1 MWLLLLLSVTIYRC
15 DVMARDCSTCLSLR
29 ETHNTVQYDCQW
41 CGNICQFNGTCQLAP
56 STDVCPHPHIQ
67 HVILSLIIGP
77 FTLSDCATCF
87 VSCNYKSD
95 LQAHSRLLVFV
106 SFDRPY
112 DILLVFHC
120 NYIYVSISEATL
132 VKFCTH
138 VGHIKL
144 VVMA

>member
-1 MWLLLLLSVTIYRC
+1 
-15 DVMARDCSTCLSLR
+15 
-29 ETHNTVQYDCQW
+29 
-41 CGNICQFNGTCQLAP
+41 
-56 STDVCPHPHIQ
+56 
-67 HVILSLIIGP
+67 
-77 FTLSDCATCF
+77 
-87 VSCNYKSD
+87 
-95 LQAHSRLLVFV
+95 V

-144 VVMA
+144 VVMAWPPRPSEYGRGYVTFLIF